1 MKTRKSLGYGLV
13 PSVLALTLAA
23 TSAVQAAAVAGSS
36 NAYGLDVNVGV
47 IGLLTLD
54 VGPFANVSGTAP
66 SSYNVPGSIASVNA
80 STPLLASATTG
91 LITTSAISNVDG
103 LPGVRQSSAQAVV
116 NGLNLNVLAAITG
129 NVLSVGASTI
139 TSSSSVSGDVSSPVP
154 TSSSVIENL
163 AVSALGSTITIPAEA
178 YTTPNYV
185 LVNAGG
191 ISIILNETIT
201 NTTATSASVTTNA
214 IHISL
219 TNVAGLSGLVTGD
232 IIVGHSF
239 ASQAIPEPAAIT
251 LGFAS
256 LGLLLFRK
264 RRMSL

>member
-1 MKTRKSLGYGLV
+1 MKTRKSLGDGLV
-13 PSVLALTLAA
+13 PSILAITFAA
-23 TSAVQAAAVAGSS
+23 SSAVQAAAVAGSS

-47 IGLLTLD
+47 IGVLTLD

-66 SSYNVPGSIASVNA
+66 AAYNVPGSVLTVNE
-80 STPLLASATTG
+80 STPLLASASTG
-91 LITTSAISNVDG
+91 LITTSAISDVDG
-103 LPGVRQSSAQAVV
+103 LPGPRQSTAQAVV
-116 NGLNLNVLAAITG
+116 DGLNLSVLGAISNVLT
-129 NVLSVGASTI
+129 VGATTI
-139 TSSSSVSGDVSSPVP
+139 TSSSGVSGDVSAPV
-154 TSSSVIENL
+154 TSSSSVIENL
-163 AVSALGSTITIPAEA
+163 AVSVLGGTVTIPAEA
-178 YTTPNYV
+178 YTTPNFV

-201 NTTATSASVTTNA
+201 SNTATSASVTTNA

-219 TNVAGLSGLVTGD
+219 NNVAGLSGLVTGD

-256 LGLLLFRK
+256 LGLLLLRK